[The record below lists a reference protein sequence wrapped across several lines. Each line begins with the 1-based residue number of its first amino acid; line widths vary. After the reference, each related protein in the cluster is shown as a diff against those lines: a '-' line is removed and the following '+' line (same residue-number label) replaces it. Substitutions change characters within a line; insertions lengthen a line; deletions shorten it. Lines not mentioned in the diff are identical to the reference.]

1 MEPRIVLETPLKEA
15 GERKLALCLVGKI
28 LTTKLINR
36 DAFRAI
42 IPKIWRTTQS
52 FIIENVKENV
62 FVFQF
67 QNQADKRRVLTGGPW
82 SFDKCLIVLEEPRG
96 DGKFLD
102 MGFSH
107 VQFWV
112 QLHNVPLVCMTKEIG
127 WALGNKIGRVMDIDV
142 SATGDCLGRFLRVRV
157 VIDVTKPLNRF
168 LRVCL
173 LEGDPDTVLL
183 LRYERLAEY
192 CFQCGVVGH
201 VVRECQIAYDSG
213 GSSSVP
219 EYKFGTWM
227 RAESPPKVRYSRT
240 VNKTSSGAHKQNQ
253 GSIVP
258 RSPGHEDTR
267 GVPDPLEP
275 PHARGVP
282 DPLEPPHATSTAPMQ
297 PPPLISGSGSIYPIH
312 NPHDPNSNKMTALHG
327 AGSLRAAVGATKNS
341 DLHGAGSLRA
351 AVGVSKNSDLHG
363 LALVTSLG
371 PGKAHDVGMVV
382 GVKGAVQREET
393 EAGFLGEGD
402 AKESLGFDATGLV
415 DQSEVAAAHV
425 PCVELAAAHVLGGL
439 PHGNSGHVLARDQA
453 GHVGASLVHPCMVLL
468 DGQGSAAHVLPK
480 VAAFNDYTHADYV
493 PPCLGLEH
501 DLVLSCLGLS
511 MVFQCIVRGSP
522 RRQLLLIL
530 FLQHMLALLCPG
542 FSLRL
547 RLPWKLTFL
556 WGLNIPAKVRMFVW
570 RACRNLLPTRSL
582 LTARRVLVGAG
593 CPLCDAA
600 VESVLHS
607 LWLCRSLAE
616 SKAAVPF
623 LASLRLP
630 AKGSFLDFILACFS
644 ILLVH
649 EMELLWRFWFRRNRA
664 VHSAPLLFVEDTV
677 GWSER
682 FLVDFQAAVAVP
694 SVRCDLV
701 VERWL
706 APSPGWVKINS
717 DVAVDV
723 RGRRLGFGVVI
734 RDCTGKVL
742 VSYMSLLLGL
752 FSSDIGEALAIL
764 LGLRLAIDMGLS
776 TVCVESDAASVVKQ
790 LSSRVTSCS
799 DIGLILDDIL
809 SLVVNFADL
818 SFSSVRRSANIVAHG
833 LAKFAL
839 SHQPVGVR
847 LGSVPSSLA
856 LVVLDD
862 SRSCP

>member
-1 MEPRIVLETPLKEA
+1 MEPRIVLETPLREA

-36 DAFRAI
+36 DVFRAI
-42 IPKIWRTTQS
+42 IPKIWRTTQT

-67 QNQADKRRVLTGGPW
+67 QNQADKRRVLMGGPW
-82 SFDKCLIVLEEPRG
+82 SFDKCLIVLEEPLG

-102 MGFSH
+102 MGFTN

-127 WALGNKIGRVMDIDV
+127 WALGSKIGRVMDIDV
-142 SATGDCLGRFLRVRV
+142 GATGDCLGRFLRVRV
-157 VIDVTKPLNRF
+157 VIDITKPLNRY
-168 LRVCL
+168 LRVGL
-173 LEGDPDTVLL
+173 SEGDPDTVLL
-183 LRYERLAEY
+183 LRYERLTEY

-201 VVRECQIAYDSG
+201 VVRECQIANDIG
-213 GSSSVP
+213 GSSLAP
-219 EYKFGTWM
+219 DYKFGVWM
-227 RAESPPKVRYSRT
+227 RAESPPKARFSRT
-240 VNKTSSGAHKQNQ
+240 AAASSTELHKSIQGSTVLRSPSLVALDTGGVSNHPALSHARTTASKKTSSSHLVPGSEASTLSYNSKTVTVLAGAGLVRDAV
-253 GSIVP
+253 GSTK
-258 RSPGHEDTR
+258 S
-267 GVPDPLEP
+267 
-275 PHARGVP
+275 
-282 DPLEPPHATSTAPMQ
+282 
-297 PPPLISGSGSIYPIH
+297 SI
-312 NPHDPNSNKMTALHG
+312 LHG
-327 AGSLRAAVGATKNS
+327 STKTS
-341 DLHGAGSLRA
+341 DLHGSTKIGVLQGVAMATRAGSCVALDSGMVGGVKDVVQRDEVESG
-351 AVGVSKNSDLHG
+351 AVGEGSPLEILGLGAARVVEHSVGHVHGGLPKENVG
-363 LALVTSLG
+363 LAL
-371 PGKAHDVGMVV
+371 
-382 GVKGAVQREET
+382 
-393 EAGFLGEGD
+393 GEGSSPGGS
-402 AKESLGFDATGLV
+402 ASFV
-415 DQSEVAAAHV
+415 DQGDAH
-425 PCVELAAAHVLGGL
+425 
-439 PHGNSGHVLARDQA
+439 
-453 GHVGASLVHPCMVLL
+453 
-468 DGQGSAAHVLPK
+468 
-480 VAAFNDYTHADYV
+480 
-493 PPCLGLEH
+493 
-501 DLVLSCLGLS
+501 
-511 MVFQCIVRGSP
+511 
-522 RRQLLLIL
+522 
-530 FLQHMLALLCPG
+530 
-542 FSLRL
+542 
-547 RLPWKLTFL
+547 FL

-582 LTARRVLVGAG
+582 LAARRVPVGAG

-607 LWLCRSLAE
+607 LWLCRSLVE

-630 AKGSFLDFILACFS
+630 AAGSFLDFILACFS
-644 ILLVH
+644 SLLVH
-649 EMELLWRFWFRRNRA
+649 EMELLLVLLWRFWFRRNLA
-664 VHSAPLLFVEDTV
+664 VHSAPLLSVEATV

-694 SVRCDLV
+694 SVRCELV

-734 RDCTGKVL
+734 RDCSGKVL
-742 VSYMSLLLGL
+742 VSYTSLLLGL

-862 SRSCP
+862 SRGYP